1 MPGRTYLWSR
11 RLPGRGNCMHV
22 CMFAGWPVDM
32 QHACRKVIH
41 PTLSVGRQTS
51 STSRSRPWPTL
62 SFVPPTVPLR
72 QGGREGYMGVV
83 RRGSSLGVGVGVSW
97 LPSRAEVSSVAR
109 NGLRLTRRES
119 EVSGCSFCPACL
131 SPKKSLEGWNLLC
144 ERSEHRHN
152 TLGVFQHHIPLSQTK
167 INQRTELARFGD

>member
-1 MPGRTYLWSR
+1 MCPGVPTCGVGGFRVGAT
-11 RLPGRGNCMHV
+11 V
-22 CMFAGWPVDM
+22 CMFACLQAGPWLCSMRAGRSFIRLYRSGDRPHPR
-32 QHACRKVIH
+32 HAADHGQRFLSSH
-41 PTLSVGRQTS
+41 PPSPYGR
-51 STSRSRPWPTL
+51 
-62 SFVPPTVPLR
+62 
-72 QGGREGYMGVV
+72 GGREGYMGVF

-109 NGLRLTRRES
+109 NGLRLTRREL

-152 TLGVFQHHIPLSQTK
+152 TLGVFEHHIPLSQTK
-167 INQRTELARFGD
+167 INHQGG